1 MLRAAKNLFGMQRVW
16 RRRAHA
22 LRCVASVSRAEGFQ
36 KSALILMPRVEW
48 LIP

>member
-22 LRCVASVSRAEGFQ
+22 LRSLRQPG
-36 KSALILMPRVEW
+36 
-48 LIP
+48 